1 MAGRGV
7 DNGKENMGV
16 FRNIEEEDKVML
28 DDDYRCQI
36 GDLWE
41 ENLYENPV
49 DNICVK
55 NFRGNSNCF
64 NL

>member
-7 DNGKENMGV
+7 DSGKENMGV
-16 FRNIEEEDKVML
+16 FGNLEEEDKVML
-28 DDDYRCQI
+28 DDDYGCSI

-41 ENLYENPV
+41 DNLYENPV
-49 DNICVK
+49 DDICVH
-55 NFRGNSNCF
+55 NFGDNSNCF